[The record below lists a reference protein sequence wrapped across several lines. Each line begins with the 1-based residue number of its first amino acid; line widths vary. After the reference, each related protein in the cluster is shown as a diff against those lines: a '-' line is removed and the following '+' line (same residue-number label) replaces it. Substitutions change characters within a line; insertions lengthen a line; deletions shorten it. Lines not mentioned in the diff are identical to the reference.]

1 MSWEVVGLFIATVIG
16 VMLITPVLVL
26 AYISSVIEKSV
37 QEEDDRWK
45 T

>member
-1 MSWEVVGLFIATVIG
+1 MTWEVVALFIAAVIG

-26 AYISSVIEKSV
+26 AYISNVV
-37 QEEDDRWK
+37 QKAVEEDEEKWK